1 VMGMVIYADIL
12 VAVNYYVSYLLL
24 CGAEHISGIPLSR
37 RRKVLAA
44 LVGGLCAMAVFLP
57 LRGFVC
63 GLALRVVTSAAM
75 LCTAWP
81 GRYIKDYLRL
91 GIILL
96 VTSFLFAGGVMAL
109 CLLWPALPLACPGG
123 MIYFDISPLLLLLTV
138 TGCYLLLGLLK
149 RFYSCTRTRQLVYP
163 MTLGYG
169 GKEITLRM
177 LKDSGNRL
185 VEPFSG
191 LPVAVCSLPVL
202 APLLSAEEC
211 DAVRFPARGDS
222 LPSGFRLVSYQ
233 AVGGGGLLAAFRPEK
248 LCLHSG
254 GQIYDCLAW
263 VAVQEGAMA
272 DCDGVFNPD
281 MLELRI

>member
-1 VMGMVIYADIL
+1 MSLGDIYTVL
-12 VAVNYYVSYLLL
+12 SGVPCAVNIVISAIVCRDRNVLLL
-24 CGAEHISGIPLSR
+24 TTIELW
-37 RRKVLAA
+37 
-44 LVGGLCAMAVFLP
+44 
-57 LRGFVC
+57 
-63 GLALRVVTSAAM
+63 VVTIF
-75 LCTAWP
+75 AWMCVFVGNTFP
-81 GRYIKDYLRL
+81 TEFPLHTVGSIVYL
-91 GIILL
+91 G
-96 VTSFLFAGGVMAL
+96 LFATAL
-109 CLLWPALPLACPGG
+109 CLFMQSYGLKYAETAIGG
-123 MIYFDISPLLLLLTV
+123 MLLSLESVFGVIFSIIL
-138 TGCYLLLGLLK
+138 YHEK
-149 RFYSCTRTRQLVYP
+149 
-163 MTLGYG
+163 
-169 GKEITLRM
+169 ITLRM